1 MRRTEV
7 FLCCVFALT
16 AGAGMCAAQ
25 SARSLVRDG
34 NSLYGE
40 GKYSDAELKYRK
52 AVGEDPA
59 LFEGHYDLGNSLHR
73 QGKFE
78 DAVREYEATVGKTE
92 GKEARSRAFYNIG
105 NSFLRQQKYEEA
117 VKAYIES
124 LRLNPEDQDAKYN
137 LSYALEMLKRPPP
150 PQQKDKKD
158 QDKKKDDQKKDDQ
171 KKDQPKQDHKKD
183 QPPPPEK
190 KISQADAQRILD
202 ALQQNEKEIQK
213 KLRVRQAVRPK
224 GEKDW

>member
-1 MRRTEV
+1 
-7 FLCCVFALT
+7 
-16 AGAGMCAAQ
+16 
-25 SARSLVRDG
+25 VRDG
-34 NSLYGE
+34 NSLYAE
-40 GKYSDAELKYRK
+40 KKYSDAELKYRK
-52 AVGEDPA
+52 ALGEDPA
-59 LFEGHYDLGNSLHR
+59 LVEGHYDLGNSLHR

-124 LRLNPEDQDAKYN
+124 LKLNPEDQEAKYN

-150 PQQKDKKD
+150 PEQKQKDKND
-158 QDKKKDDQKKDDQ
+158 QDKKKDEQKKDDQ
-171 KKDQPKQDHKKD
+171 KKDQPKQDQKKN
-183 QPPPPEK
+183 QLPPREK